1 MRKLR
6 TRELSTGVSSTN
18 LKKHLLILTIVFAP
32 ALVGALTSCT
42 PAEPKEIVVSI
53 PADGRWDRYPTPE
66 AVCGLL
72 DTIAWAGF
80 NSIKVDVKPVV
91 GYCEFES
98 SYLEPMRTMKT
109 RPGAHEDWDYAGVF
123 LREGRKRGLK
133 VSLTCAVFPTIFGFM
148 VPFALKRNPD
158 SLSDCSSVMK

>member
-1 MRKLR
+1 M
-6 TRELSTGVSSTN
+6 
-18 LKKHLLILTIVFAP
+18 
-32 ALVGALTSCT
+32 
-42 PAEPKEIVVSI
+42 SI

-98 SYLEPMRTMKT
+98 SYLEPMRMMKT
-109 RPGAHEDWDYAGVF
+109 QPF
-123 LREGRKRGLK
+123 
-133 VSLTCAVFPTIFGFM
+133 SLQMAF
-148 VPFALKRNPD
+148 
-158 SLSDCSSVMK
+158 SLSFGVRSGYFCLSSSESMK